1 MKEEVI
7 ASAVKAGYK
16 TGDGAGH
23 WTAITDA
30 ERHGTDVRFNVR
42 YDGDG
47 ALETHWYNADY
58 VLRLVRA

>member
-1 MKEEVI
+1 MKEEVL
-7 ASAVKAGYK
+7 AESVMTGDR

-30 ERHGTDVRFNVR
+30 ERIGQDVRFNVR

-47 ALETHWYNADY
+47 ALETHWYPAAKT
-58 VLRLVRA
+58 LRLIRA